1 MAQVFYYVD
10 LSKKI
15 MNIKLVIVVAAVL
28 LFNLNLDAQGP
39 PIRTDK
45 PIMLGQGKS
54 TVRAYY
60 QYFKH
65 AGNHYHLYPLMY
77 DYNLRNNIELGV
89 ELPFAALSS
98 EVRREGLR
106 FGDAMLKAKYQF
118 YRKDSHAKTV
128 RAGAK
133 LAGMFPTGRPS
144 EVPHVGMG
152 AYQTILGVFAG
163 MESLKYGIVGELA
176 YVHFDRIHPKFVES
190 RLAFGLPLL
199 TPKYPI
205 RQVTL
210 YFEYEG
216 RWMPENN
223 DHAAYFAQGIQWA
236 FGRYALEAS
245 FQMPLVEKVPHHFR
259 RDMAILVGTRI
270 II

>member
-1 MAQVFYYVD
+1 MN
-10 LSKKI
+10 LSFKI
-15 MNIKLVIVVAAVL
+15 L
-28 LFNLNLDAQGP
+28 LFSLGFWTSTILTAQGP

-45 PIMLGQGKS
+45 PIMLGENKA

-65 AGNHYHLYPLMY
+65 AGNHYHLFPLMFE
-77 DYNLRNNIELGV
+77 YNVRNNIEVGV
-89 ELPFAALSS
+89 ELPFASLTSAI
-98 EVRREGLR
+98 RNEGLR
-106 FGDAMLKAKYQF
+106 MGDLMLKAKYQF
-118 YRKDSHAKTV
+118 IRKDGPGKTF
-128 RAGAK
+128 RAGTK

-152 AYQTILGVFAG
+152 AFQTIFGFFAG

-176 YVHFDRIHPKFVES
+176 YVHFNKLHPNFLES

-199 TPKYPI
+199 KQTFPVK
-205 RQVTL
+205 QVTL

-216 RWMPENN
+216 RWMPSND
-223 DHAAYFAQGIQWA
+223 DHAAYFAQGVQWA

-245 FQMPLVEKVPHHFR
+245 LQVPLVEKISHHFR
-259 RDMAILVGTRI
+259 RDIAILVGTRI

>member
-1 MAQVFYYVD
+1 MFIRIIIPFIGFM
-10 LSKKI
+10 LIST
-15 MNIKLVIVVAAVL
+15 AAWT
-28 LFNLNLDAQGP
+28 QGP

-45 PIMLGQGKS
+45 PIMLGQNKA
-54 TVRAYY
+54 TVRGYY

-65 AGNHYHLYPLMY
+65 AGNHYHLFPLMFE
-77 DYNLRNNIELGV
+77 YNVRNNMEVGA

-98 EVRREGLR
+98 ETRREGLQL
-106 FGDAMLKAKYQF
+106 GDAMLKVKYQF
-118 YRKDSHAKTV
+118 IRRDKPGKTF

-152 AYQTILGVFAG
+152 AYQTIAGVFAG

-176 YVHFDRIHPKFVES
+176 YVHFNKLHPNFVES

-199 TPKYPI
+199 TPSYPI

-223 DHAAYFAQGIQWA
+223 DHAAYFAQGVQWA

-245 FQMPLVEKVPHHFR
+245 LQMPLVERVPHHFR
-259 RDMAILVGTRI
+259 RDIALLVGTRI